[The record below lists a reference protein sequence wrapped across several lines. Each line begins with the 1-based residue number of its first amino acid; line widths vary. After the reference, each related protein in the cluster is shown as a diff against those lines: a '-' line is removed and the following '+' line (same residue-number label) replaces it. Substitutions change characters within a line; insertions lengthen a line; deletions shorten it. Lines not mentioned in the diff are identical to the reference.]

1 MPPAYRSPLKQSRTI
16 FFSIVHVFLRKVCQ
30 KGVLVNKE
38 FEANMTHVWMN
49 DSLVIHQFLYILY
62 LQLEWLVNS
71 TGQWPLAGQKHWAL
85 GNSTS

>member
-1 MPPAYRSPLKQSRTI
+1 MCK
-16 FFSIVHVFLRKVCQ
+16 
-30 KGVLVNKE
+30 KGILVNKE

-71 TGQWPLAGQKHWAL
+71 TGQGPLAGQKHWAIAL
-85 GNSTS
+85 AKQKQWTMGNSTSWPIALGSGQ